1 MRARRPALMS
11 APAKLSPGLIST
23 LRVAAGAVGGI
34 ASGGGGDSSTGPGA
48 SGQRERRADAA
59 REGRLAARSAATTA
73 PRFSIGLIIARA
85 RAPPTPEMLGVSPR
99 RPGPP

>member
-1 MRARRPALMS
+1 MTSSLLPGRSFRSSAPFFAKRVASSAAMRARRPALMS

-48 SGQRERRADAA
+48 SGQR
-59 REGRLAARSAATTA
+59 
-73 PRFSIGLIIARA
+73 
-85 RAPPTPEMLGVSPR
+85 
-99 RPGPP
+99 

>member
-48 SGQRERRADAA
+48 AGQRERRADAA
-59 REGRLAARSAATTA
+59 RGGRLAARRAATAA
-73 PRFSIGLIIARA
+73 PRFSIGLILTRR
-85 RAPPTPEMLGVSPR
+85 RAPQTPELWRVSPG
-99 RPGPP
+99 GP